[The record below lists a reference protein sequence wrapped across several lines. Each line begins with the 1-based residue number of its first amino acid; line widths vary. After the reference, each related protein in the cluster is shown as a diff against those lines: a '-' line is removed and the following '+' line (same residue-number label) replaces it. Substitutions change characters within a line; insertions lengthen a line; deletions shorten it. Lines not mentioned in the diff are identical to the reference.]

1 MKTIYKA
8 LANFQD
14 EVPTIHEETKGYN
27 YTYSN
32 LNTIFKV
39 IKPLLKKHGLGST
52 QLLDGK
58 NLKTVIFHIETGET
72 IEGSVEIETNVK
84 LASMNHY
91 QVFGSA
97 ITYFRRYSLSCALGL
112 ITDKDIDVKGDRVE
126 KTPEQILKECKSF
139 GALATAYNKL
149 SKTEKEEMLSLKD
162 ELKLKLS

>member
-39 IKPLLKKHGLGST
+39 IKPLLKKHGLGFT